1 MHNKINNYAY
11 ENITRSHVV
20 FFGYTNISKNS
31 RIKKIIK
38 KISKRSSTRNDKSIK
53 QISQLSEA
61 LQFFQLDDSVAEL
74 CFLGEV
80 LINGISYK
88 ATIIAP
94 SQTNVGETYIMNG
107 YYYPSSRLFIPSN
120 DNIYTYKVRKYFIPY
135 LFPKAIMYRKSSNF

>member
-31 RIKKIIK
+31 RTKKIIK

-61 LQFFQLDDSVAEL
+61 LQFFS
-74 CFLGEV
+74 
-80 LINGISYK
+80 SYK

-135 LFPKAIMYRKSSNF
+135 LFPKAIMYRKSSNFKN